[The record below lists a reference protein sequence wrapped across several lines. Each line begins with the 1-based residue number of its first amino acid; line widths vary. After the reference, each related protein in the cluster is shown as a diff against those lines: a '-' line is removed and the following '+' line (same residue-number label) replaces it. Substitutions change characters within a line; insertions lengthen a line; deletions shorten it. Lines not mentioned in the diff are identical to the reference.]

1 MYEQNKPEMHP
12 IDESE
17 ITEFHHEQTEKA
29 LRSNVENYRAIL
41 NSVGDAMITIDTG
54 STITGMNPKAEEL
67 TGWKE
72 VEAKGVLFTDIVNIS
87 IDETGQNNGYTIEQC
102 LESRKTEESNGHLLL
117 IARNGNK
124 YRVSVSSAPIK
135 NIAGKINGIVL
146 VMRDVTDEYTL
157 QQRIIES
164 EKQFRSLYNSMTE
177 GVCQHEVVYDE
188 SGSAIDY
195 RIIDINTAY
204 ENILDMHRTD
214 VVGKLGSEVY
224 KTDEAPYLEIF
235 SDVAGTGNPVQFEV
249 YFRPLNKHFSVSAFS
264 TGKGKFAAV
273 FGDISELRQADE
285 RIRLQSAAL
294 EASANAVLITDRNGI
309 IELIN
314 PAFTKLTGYSEA
326 EAIGKNPRDIVK
338 SDKHDTKF
346 YKNIWDT
353 ILCGSTWQGD
363 IINRRKDGSLYH
375 EEQTIAPVV
384 DAEGEISHFI
394 SIKQD
399 VTERK
404 QAEQTLHEQQRELIK
419 LNKLLEEKID
429 IQAAELQLAAQIQ
442 KNLLPG
448 ETPLV
453 SGYDLTALN
462 TPANE
467 IGGDYFDF
475 IRLDDHRIAIVL
487 GDVSGKGLSASLLM
501 ANLQAVIRGQVM
513 FNPGPKE
520 CLERANK
527 LLFHSTDSDKF
538 ATLFYGILDTQKNT
552 LRYVNAGHNP
562 PIMYSSGTIPVT
574 LNNSGLLLGAFED
587 VLYEEKEILIG
598 PKDHLIIYSDGVCEA
613 MNETF
618 EEFGEEKL
626 LEIIGQN
633 GDMHPNELEEKIT
646 SAIKMHT
653 KESPQ
658 SDDMTMILV
667 KRK

>member
-1 MYEQNKPEMHP
+1 MNVQNKPEIHP
-12 IDESE
+12 IEESE
-17 ITEFHHEQTEKA
+17 ITEFYHEQTEKA
-29 LRSNVENYRAIL
+29 LRSNVENFRAIL

-54 STITGMNPKAEEL
+54 RTITGMNPKAEEL

-72 VEAKGVLFTDIVNIS
+72 VEAKGILLSDIVNIS
-87 IDETGQNNGYTIEQC
+87 INETGGNTGYTIEQFP
-102 LESRKTEESNGHLLL
+102 ESRKTEGTNGHLLL

-135 NIAGKINGIVL
+135 NIAGKMNGIVL
-146 VMRDVTDEYTL
+146 VMRDVTEEYTL
-157 QQRIIES
+157 QRRIIES

-177 GVCQHEVVYDE
+177 GVCQHEVIYDE

-204 ENILDMHRTD
+204 EKILDMHRTD

-235 SDVAGTGNPVQFEV
+235 SDVVGTGNPVQFEL

-273 FGDISELRQADE
+273 FEDISELKRADE
-285 RIRLQSAAL
+285 QIRLQSAAL

-309 IELIN
+309 IEFIN
-314 PAFTKLTGYSEA
+314 PAFSKLTGYSET
-326 EAIGKNPRDIVK
+326 EAIGKNPRDLVK
-338 SDKHDTKF
+338 SDKHDSMF
-346 YKNIWDT
+346 YKNIWDR
-353 ILCGSTWQGD
+353 ILSGSTWHGD
-363 IINRRKDGSLYH
+363 IINRRKDGSLYN
-375 EEQTIAPVV
+375 EEQTIAPVK

-394 SIKQD
+394 AIKQD

-404 QAEQTLHEQQRELIK
+404 QAEQTLHEQQRELTK

-429 IQAAELQLAAQIQ
+429 IQAAELHLAAQIQ

-448 ETPLV
+448 KTPVL
-453 SGYDLTALN
+453 SGYDMTAVN
-462 TPANE
+462 IPANE

-475 IRLDDHRIAIVL
+475 IRLDDHRVAIVL
-487 GDVSGKGLSASLLM
+487 GDVSGKGLSASLLV

-513 FNPGPKE
+513 FTPGPKE
-520 CLERANK
+520 CMERANK
-527 LLFHSTDSDKF
+527 LFFHSTDSDKF

-552 LRYVNAGHNP
+552 IRYVNAGHNP
-562 PIMYSSGTIPVT
+562 PIIYSPGTIPVT
-574 LNNSGLLLGAFED
+574 LDDSGLLLGAFED
-587 VLYEEKEILIG
+587 VFYEEKEILIE
-598 PKDHLIIYSDGVCEA
+598 PNDYLIIYSDGVCEA
-613 MNETF
+613 MNDIF
-618 EEFGEEKL
+618 EEFSEEKL
-626 LEIIGQN
+626 LEIIRRN
-633 GDMHPNELEEKIT
+633 GTMDPKGLAEKIT
-646 SAIKMHT
+646 SAIKLHAR
-653 KESPQ
+653 ELPQ

>member
-1 MYEQNKPEMHP
+1 MNQHNKSEIKP
-12 IDESE
+12 IDKSD
-17 ITEFHHEQTEKA
+17 ITKFHHEQTEKA

-87 IDETGQNNGYTIEQC
+87 MDETGEKSGYTIEQFP
-102 LESRKTEESNGHLLL
+102 ESRKTAESNGHLLL

-135 NIAGKINGIVL
+135 NIAGKMNGIVL
-146 VMRDVTDEYTL
+146 VMRDVTEEYTL

-264 TGKGKFAAV
+264 TGKGKFATV

-475 IRLDDHRIAIVL
+475 IRLDDHRIAIIL

-613 MNETF
+613 MNDIF

>member
-1 MYEQNKPEMHP
+1 MNQHNKSEIKP
-12 IDESE
+12 IDKSD
-17 ITEFHHEQTEKA
+17 ITKFHHEQTEKA

-87 IDETGQNNGYTIEQC
+87 MDETGEKSGYTIEQFP
-102 LESRKTEESNGHLLL
+102 ESRKTAESNGHLLL

-135 NIAGKINGIVL
+135 NIAGKMNGIVL
-146 VMRDVTDEYTL
+146 VMRDVTEEYTL

-235 SDVAGTGNPVQFEV
+235 SDVAGTGNSVQFEV

-264 TGKGKFAAV
+264 TGKGKFATV

-475 IRLDDHRIAIVL
+475 IRLDDHRIAIIL

-613 MNETF
+613 MNDIF

>member
-1 MYEQNKPEMHP
+1 MNQHNKSEIKP
-12 IDESE
+12 IDKSD
-17 ITEFHHEQTEKA
+17 ITKFHHEQTEKA

-87 IDETGQNNGYTIEQC
+87 MDETGEKSGYTIEQFP
-102 LESRKTEESNGHLLL
+102 ESRKTAESNGHLLL

-135 NIAGKINGIVL
+135 NIAGKMNGIVL
-146 VMRDVTDEYTL
+146 VMRDVTEEYTL

-264 TGKGKFAAV
+264 TGKGKFATV

-613 MNETF
+613 MNDIF

>member
-1 MYEQNKPEMHP
+1 MNEQNKPEMHP
-12 IDESE
+12 IDESQ

-41 NSVGDAMITIDTG
+41 NSVGDAMFTIDTG

-87 IDETGQNNGYTIEQC
+87 MDETGENSRYTIEQC
-102 LESRKTEESNGHLLL
+102 LESRKTEASNGHLLL

-264 TGKGKFAAV
+264 TGKGKFATV
-273 FGDISELRQADE
+273 FGDISELRRADE

-562 PIMYSSGTIPVT
+562 PIMYSSGTTPVI
-574 LNNSGLLLGAFED
+574 LDNSGLLLGAFED
-587 VLYEEKEILIG
+587 VLYDEKEILIG

-626 LEIIGQN
+626 LEIIVRN